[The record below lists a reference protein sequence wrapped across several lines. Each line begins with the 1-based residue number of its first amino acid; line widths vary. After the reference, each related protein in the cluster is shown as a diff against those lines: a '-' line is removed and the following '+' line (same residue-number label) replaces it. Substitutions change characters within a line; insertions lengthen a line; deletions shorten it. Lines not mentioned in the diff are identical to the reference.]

1 MTDVFTKTK
10 RSELMSR
17 IRGSD
22 NKSTELKLI
31 SLMRKHGIKGW
42 RRRVKMFGKP
52 DFVFHKERLCVFV
65 DGCFWH
71 ACPKCYSPPKQNA
84 QFWLK
89 KIGGNKKRDK
99 RVSRKLRAEN
109 WSVCRIYEC
118 SLKKSPQ
125 TALSKIRR
133 MLSQG

>member
-1 MTDVFTKTK
+1 MADVFTKTK
-10 RSELMSR
+10 RSEVMSR

-52 DFVFHKERLCVFV
+52 DFVFHKKRLCVFV

-84 QFWLK
+84 QFWLE

>member
-1 MTDVFTKTK
+1 MADVFTKAK
-10 RSELMSR
+10 RSEVMSR

-42 RRRVKMFGKP
+42 RRHVKIFGKP
-52 DFVFHKERLCVFV
+52 DFVFYKERLCIFV

-71 ACPKCYSPPKQNA
+71 ACPKCYSQPKQNA

-99 RVSRKLRAEN
+99 RVSRKLRFEN

-118 SLKKSPQ
+118 SLKKKPQ
-125 TALSKIRR
+125 TVLSKIKR
-133 MLSQG
+133 MLSQV